1 VIQLGKRALRWA
13 RRWTNRVW
21 RLSVRVWRQFW
32 RRVWGRVW
40 PGETVAGGIAL
51 VIPVHDDAE
60 GLARLLDQVRKLQLF
75 AQIIVV
81 DDGSAIPVRP
91 MPGVRLIRHESAK
104 GGGIARNTG
113 LAAVRKPYVMFF
125 DADDLMTPDLPRLIA
140 DLTDLTTPFDLCLFK
155 YADSRATAEGVW
167 GQPDWDERFW
177 TAAGVATGTLTEA
190 APATWPIL
198 AQTANYPWNKIFR
211 TRFLRDNQIAC
222 APTQVHQDIPLHW
235 LAFLQAR
242 RILVS
247 DRVCAWHHVDPG
259 GRRLTNRQGAE
270 RLEVFTALAPVLAR
284 AVQADPVW
292 QAAFATFVLGLT
304 DWVAGR
310 IDPALRPA
318 FRKAEADWLGL
329 HILPRSADL
338 ATKDAGLPGLVRERI
353 AAGEEAGT

>member
-1 VIQLGKRALRWA
+1 
-13 RRWTNRVW
+13 
-21 RLSVRVWRQFW
+21 
-32 RRVWGRVW
+32 
-40 PGETVAGGIAL
+40 
-51 VIPVHDDAE
+51 
-60 GLARLLDQVRKLQLF
+60 
-75 AQIIVV
+75 
-81 DDGSAIPVRP
+81 
-91 MPGVRLIRHESAK
+91 MPGIRLIRHESAK

-125 DADDLMTPDLPRLIA
+125 DADDLMTPDLVHLVA
-140 DLTDLTTPFDLCLFK
+140 DLIRDPAPFDLCQFK
-155 YADSRATAEGVW
+155 HADSRATTEGVW

-190 APATWPIL
+190 PPATWPIL

-211 TRFLRDNQIAC
+211 TRFLRDNKIAC

-247 DRVCAWHHVDPG
+247 DRVCAWHHVDPE
-259 GRRLTNRQGAE
+259 GRRLTNRAGAE

-284 AVQADPVW
+284 AVQADPAW

-304 DWVAGR
+304 DWIALR

-318 FRKAEADWLGL
+318 FRKAEADWLSL
-329 HILPRSADL
+329 HILPCSADL
-338 ATKDAGLPGLVRERI
+338 ATKDADLPGLVRERI
-353 AAGEEAGT
+353 TTGGEAGS